1 MAQACRDAAVQPQ
14 VGDGGQFGSEQ
25 VVLHDVQHALQ
36 LAEDEH
42 AVLAHH
48 SLCGSVCSPRITQT
62 AVQQQL
68 RRETRRK
75 TGQDRTGQKDR
86 RASLRSS
93 ITCLRA
99 DSLGACWMSR
109 KLELWAASSSVM
121 RLYSGCCEVKTRLG
135 WLHSFRRYCSACA
148 RTRTRGRA
156 RHWHQFRDAKLVT
169 DVQTS

>member
-1 MAQACRDAAVQPQ
+1 MAQARRDAAVQPQ
-14 VGDGGQFGSEQ
+14 VGDGGQLGSEQ

-42 AVLAHH
+42 AVLGHH
-48 SLCGSVCSPRITQT
+48 SLCGPVCSPSITQT

-68 RRETRRK
+68 RTERRRK
-75 TGQDRTGQKDR
+75 TRQDR
-86 RASLRSS
+86 RASLSRS

-135 WLHSFRRYCSACA
+135 WLHSFRRYCSACEGP
-148 RTRTRGRA
+148 RTREGGTALASISRC
-156 RHWHQFRDAKLVT
+156 
-169 DVQTS
+169 